1 MYRKLLPYLRPYWG
15 RILGSSLCSVVEA
28 VFELTI
34 PLILAAML
42 DRGIGTGN
50 IALTLK
56 LGGLMLL
63 LAVMVFLC
71 GVGSVVLA
79 TRAGTGFSADL
90 RQAQFQH
97 IQRFSFRDM
106 ERFGSASLITRMTS
120 DVNAV
125 QTAVFQC
132 VKQVVR
138 ASSMVLVAA
147 IMSVR
152 LSARLSTMYVILI
165 PALVVFLVVLV
176 RSVRPFYRDLQNA
189 TDGMNLVTEE
199 NLIAIRTVKA
209 FGQEFRQQRR
219 FEAVSGRVF
228 RAADRAYGRSAAGS
242 PGVTAFTHIAM
253 LILLGYGGLLVI
265 RGEATIGVLTGFIT
279 YISQVFNQMFSLSNA
294 ILVLNRSLVSAQRI
308 NEVLDI
314 VPEMQD
320 GSETGLAS
328 GQITFRNVTFS
339 YGSSEPVL
347 RGISLDIPSGQTVG
361 VVGGIGSAKS
371 TLVQLI
377 PRLYDVTEGSVEV
390 DGRDVRRYSM
400 ETLRQQVAIV
410 LQESML
416 FSGTIRENLQWSD
429 PDADED
435 TLVEA
440 CKLAGAWDFISVFP
454 DALDTVLGQ
463 GGINLSGGQRQRL
476 CIARALVGHPRILI
490 LDDSTSAVDTGTE
503 AKIRR
508 ALTDGLPDTT
518 KIIISQRIRSVR
530 EASQILVL
538 DQGRISDIGTHAEL
552 FARNEIYHQMC
563 LSQKEGVA

>member
-15 RILGSSLCSVVEA
+15 RIFGSSLCSVLEA
-28 VFELTI
+28 AFELTI
-34 PLILAAML
+34 PLLLAAML

-50 IALTLK
+50 IPLTLK

-63 LAVMVFLC
+63 LAVLVFLC
-71 GVGSVVLA
+71 GVGSVILA
-79 TRAGTGFSADL
+79 TGAGTGFSADL

-97 IQRFSFRDM
+97 IQHFSFRDM

-152 LSARLSTMYVILI
+152 LSARLSSMYVILI
-165 PALVVFLVVLV
+165 PALVVFLVALV
-176 RSVRPFYRDLQNA
+176 RSVRPFYRELQEA

-209 FGQEFRQQRR
+209 FGQESSEQRR
-219 FEAVSGRVF
+219 FESVSKSVF
-228 RAADRAYGRSAAGS
+228 RAADRAYGRSASGS

-253 LILLGYGGLLVI
+253 LILLGYGGLLVV
-265 RGEATIGVLTGFIT
+265 RGSATIGVLTGFIT

-308 NEVLDI
+308 NEVLGV

-320 GSETGLAS
+320 GSETVMDS
-328 GQITFRNVTFS
+328 GQVAFRNVTFS

-347 RGISLDIPSGQTVG
+347 RGISLEVSSGQTLGIVG
-361 VVGGIGSAKS
+361 AIGSAKS

-390 DGRDVRRYSM
+390 DGRDVRQYSM

-429 PDADED
+429 PTADEAA
-435 TLVEA
+435 LISA
-440 CKLAGAWDFISVFP
+440 CKMAGAWEFVSGFP
-454 DALDTVLGQ
+454 EGLDTVLGQ
-463 GGINLSGGQRQRL
+463 GGVNLSGGQRQRL
-476 CIARALVGHPRILI
+476 CIARALVGHPKVLI
-490 LDDSTSAVDTGTE
+490 LDDSTSAVDTATE
-503 AKIRR
+503 AKIRQ
-508 ALTDGLPDTT
+508 ALFTSLPDTT
-518 KIIISQRIRSVR
+518 KIVISQRIRSIR
-530 EASQILVL
+530 DASQILVL
-538 DQGRISDIGTHAEL
+538 DQGRISDVGTHAEL
-552 FARNEIYHQMC
+552 FHRNEIYHQMC
-563 LSQKEGVA
+563 MSQKEGVA

>member
-28 VFELTI
+28 AFELTI
-34 PLILAAML
+34 PLLLAAML

-152 LSARLSTMYVILI
+152 LSAKLSTMYVILI

-209 FGQEFRQQRR
+209 FGQEFRQ
-219 FEAVSGRVF
+219 
-228 RAADRAYGRSAAGS
+228 
-242 PGVTAFTHIAM
+242 
-253 LILLGYGGLLVI
+253 
-265 RGEATIGVLTGFIT
+265 
-279 YISQVFNQMFSLSNA
+279 
-294 ILVLNRSLVSAQRI
+294 
-308 NEVLDI
+308 
-314 VPEMQD
+314 
-320 GSETGLAS
+320 
-328 GQITFRNVTFS
+328 
-339 YGSSEPVL
+339 
-347 RGISLDIPSGQTVG
+347 
-361 VVGGIGSAKS
+361 
-371 TLVQLI
+371 
-377 PRLYDVTEGSVEV
+377 
-390 DGRDVRRYSM
+390 
-400 ETLRQQVAIV
+400 
-410 LQESML
+410 
-416 FSGTIRENLQWSD
+416 
-429 PDADED
+429 
-435 TLVEA
+435 
-440 CKLAGAWDFISVFP
+440 
-454 DALDTVLGQ
+454 
-463 GGINLSGGQRQRL
+463 
-476 CIARALVGHPRILI
+476 
-490 LDDSTSAVDTGTE
+490 
-503 AKIRR
+503 
-508 ALTDGLPDTT
+508 
-518 KIIISQRIRSVR
+518 
-530 EASQILVL
+530 
-538 DQGRISDIGTHAEL
+538 
-552 FARNEIYHQMC
+552 
-563 LSQKEGVA
+563 